1 MSKEGKL
8 FNFVYVTEE
17 DAKRE
22 LEETISNLTEEKKT
36 DINFEGEDFYEIG
49 SGHDFVHG
57 WFTSYVTKG
66 GVKATGY
73 VSGMWN
79 IGKDDYN
86 YKDEV
91 FTEIPK
97 VEHTSVDWSDI
108 KLPIIKSMQ
117 AKTIGDD
124 LISVKPKD

>member
-1 MSKEGKL
+1 MKC
-8 FNFVYVTEE
+8 
-17 DAKRE
+17 
-22 LEETISNLTEEKKT
+22 
-36 DINFEGEDFYEIG
+36 
-49 SGHDFVHG
+49 
-57 WFTSYVTKG
+57 

-86 YKDEV
+86 YKDSV

-97 VEHTSVDWSDI
+97 VEHTLVDWSDI

-117 AKTIGDD
+117 AKTISDD